1 MIMTKE
7 PSPPLQQV
15 TAYLGIASVGLLCT
29 ALVVFSWLNPGFGLI
44 EDYVSKLG
52 AKGQPFA
59 LWWNL
64 VGFGAV
70 GLLFAAFGWAYGRIV
85 EDHLVGVMFA
95 LFGLGYAVTGVPVD
109 LTDSAAPISK
119 AHTVAICLALAAWLL
134 GLARLAG
141 SASLGRREKSTAN
154 IAAILLVL
162 PIVGYVVGGWSMQM
176 THRMVFSVVFG
187 WVVITSLRL
196 LREVASRNNCGPTNR
211 CTE

>member
-1 MIMTKE
+1 M
-7 PSPPLQQV
+7 
-15 TAYLGIASVGLLCT
+15 GITTVGLLCT

-59 LWWNL
+59 VLWNL
-64 VGFGAV
+64 VGFVSV

-85 EDHLVGVMFA
+85 EDRLVGFLFSLFGFGFA
-95 LFGLGYAVTGVPVD
+95 LTGVPVD
-109 LTDSAAPISK
+109 LTDSESPLSK
-119 AHTVAICLALAAWLL
+119 AHTVAICLALAAWLF

-141 SASLGRREKSTAN
+141 SALLERREKSTAN

-162 PIVGYVVGGWSMQM
+162 PMVGYGVGFWSMPM

-187 WVVITSLRL
+187 WVVLTSVRL
-196 LREVASRNNCGPTNR
+196 LREDASGNNRSPTNR
-211 CTE
+211 VTE